1 MPVTAPWHLA
11 LLYLLVA
18 ATTKFRF
25 SCVAVNVFE
34 SREDTRCLLESYLFS
49 GGLADVISSVPSQCF
64 VHSLFD
70 RPDDYAALHA
80 WLDTRFPEPAWRRK
94 RQPVDESLEL
104 RYLAVLT
111 HLCRRDTLLLR
122 CHEQLAGEGHER
134 AAGARAA
141 GDAVAPGAVSAR
153 ASAQEEAG
161 VRRAR
166 QRGVPGGGLAQHG
179 GAAATAQHGVAARE
193 QRAGVHRDEE
203 PEGGPAVA

>member
-1 MPVTAPWHLA
+1 MLGQSKEDRLTDSVYCKDYRTVPVTAPWHLV

-122 CHEQLAGEGHER
+122 CH
-134 AAGARAA
+134 
-141 GDAVAPGAVSAR
+141 
-153 ASAQEEAG
+153 
-161 VRRAR
+161 
-166 QRGVPGGGLAQHG
+166 
-179 GAAATAQHGVAARE
+179 
-193 QRAGVHRDEE
+193 
-203 PEGGPAVA
+203 